1 MQVHVT
7 DGVTLNVIA
16 TPQFKTTSI
25 SIDFLAPVSTLG
37 LSQRILLAQLLE
49 TSSADYPTQTAL
61 AKKLAT
67 LYGASYGVNVY
78 RYGLIN
84 GLRFSSSIIND
95 QFANGENLTQ
105 EIFAFL
111 KQVIFR
117 PLASDGRFD
126 TTTFDRQQVNLIAY
140 LKSLNDDKQYYAE
153 RELFDLYF
161 KEKPELA
168 TSLYGDEPTIE
179 AVQNTALYNYYQQ
192 LLTHDDIKI
201 TVVGD
206 VDADDIARYV
216 ADWQLPSRTSGRQPI
231 VYQRPVTTAVSE
243 SETQPLQQSKL
254 NLAYQLPVY
263 YRDTHFYEALV
274 FNGLFGGTPISLLFK
289 NVREKNSLAYYA
301 SSCFD
306 GFTGTLSVQAG
317 IDQRNQQA
325 VLDIITEQ
333 LDDIAHGHIDSEVFN
348 QVVASLINNHES
360 RQDSPRAVINQSVLD
375 QLVGSTVSADDWL
388 AHIQAVTPQQVAA
401 IAEQVTLQAT
411 YFLKGDESR

>member
-67 LYGASYGVNVY
+67 LYGASYGVNGY
-78 RYGLIN
+78 RDGLIN

-117 PLASDGRFD
+117 PLANDGQFD

-231 VYQRPVTTAVSE
+231 VYQRPVTTRS
-243 SETQPLQQSKL
+243 
-254 NLAYQLPVY
+254 
-263 YRDTHFYEALV
+263 
-274 FNGLFGGTPISLLFK
+274 
-289 NVREKNSLAYYA
+289 
-301 SSCFD
+301 
-306 GFTGTLSVQAG
+306 
-317 IDQRNQQA
+317 
-325 VLDIITEQ
+325 
-333 LDDIAHGHIDSEVFN
+333 
-348 QVVASLINNHES
+348 
-360 RQDSPRAVINQSVLD
+360 
-375 QLVGSTVSADDWL
+375 
-388 AHIQAVTPQQVAA
+388 
-401 IAEQVTLQAT
+401 
-411 YFLKGDESR
+411 

>member
-25 SIDFLAPVSTLG
+25 SIDFLAPVSTQG

-78 RYGLIN
+78 RYGMIN

-95 QFANGENLTQ
+95 HFANGEHLTQ
-105 EIFAFL
+105 AIFSFL

-117 PLASDGRFD
+117 PLAADGQFD
-126 TTTFDRQQVNLIAY
+126 ATTFDRQKVNLIAY

-161 KEKPELA
+161 KDQPELA

-179 AVQNTALYNYYQQ
+179 ELGNADLYAYYQQ
-192 LLTHDDIKI
+192 LLATDDIKI
-201 TVVGD
+201 TIIGD
-206 VDADDIARYV
+206 VNADEIKRDI
-216 ADWQLPSRTSGRQPI
+216 ADWQLAPRTSKQQAI
-231 VYQRPVTTAVSE
+231 IYHRPVQTAVTG

-263 YRDTHFYEALV
+263 YRDAHFYEALV
-274 FNGLFGGTPISLLFK
+274 FNGLFGGTPISMLFK

-301 SSCFD
+301 SSRFD

-317 IDQRNQQA
+317 IDQHNQQA
-325 VLDIITEQ
+325 VLDIIAEQ
-333 LDDIAHGHIDSEVFN
+333 LEDIANGKIDEEVFN

-360 RQDSPRAVINQSVLD
+360 RQDSPRAVVNQSVLD
-375 QLVGSTVSADDWL
+375 QMVGSTVPASEWL
-388 AHIQAVTPQQVAA
+388 THIQAVTPEQVAA
-401 IAEQVTLQAT
+401 IAQQVTLQAT